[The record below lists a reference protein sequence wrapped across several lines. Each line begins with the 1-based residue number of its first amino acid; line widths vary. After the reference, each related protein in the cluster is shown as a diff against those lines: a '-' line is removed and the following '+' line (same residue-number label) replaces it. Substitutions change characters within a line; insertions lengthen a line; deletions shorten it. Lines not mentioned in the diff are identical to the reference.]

1 MLDQIRPCLLPSAE
15 IRRRSDGTEG
25 IYDAASGH
33 SFETV
38 PEQANL
44 VQLFDGKRSLLEI
57 SAEYMN
63 RYGFVPFAA
72 IDDLMWGLADA
83 NLLVDPPESLERL
96 GMLDRSSWVELITPT
111 PRARWKAYWPTVLR
125 ALELLFWPALAI
137 FVVMT
142 VPAKALGPLDVAL
155 FYPGLVLAL
164 VLRDRFKAAVC
175 ALSGFPPRKSQLI
188 SVVGLLF
195 YLAPDD
201 EVVVLMDRRARVM
214 AHLAALLGATT
225 ALAIASPWPGVWA
238 GAAIVLV
245 LDLCPLFHSSASAI
259 LCTLTRQTNLRVHLR
274 LYVGIPLIKD
284 LFTFNLPKSER
295 ALFVSG
301 LYASAWMGLL
311 FFLILGLGLSTGVR
325 LIELGGR
332 ESGAMQVLT
341 GIGAMAL
348 FAICPVPI
356 LLGVTQLIESAFT
369 ALWPRETGGRH
380 ASGAAELS
388 AFRSIPLFSKLADAD
403 LAAIAAQSREVTYGA
418 GEMIVEEGAPGD
430 TFYSIRSG
438 SVLVARGSS
447 SDRARVVARLG
458 AGDCFGETA
467 MLKDG
472 VRTATVR
479 AATRT
484 VVIELASQA
493 FEKMVATVGGVDF
506 AAVLRAASAIGK
518 SKLFK
523 ELPAERLSSLASRFV
538 PRSVP
543 AGVDVVKFGDPG
555 HEFFLIAKGEVEV
568 LSGEGKLLV
577 KLRDGDHFGEIALLR
592 SVPRTATVRT
602 TSDTLMLVLARDT
615 FLQALHADL
624 SLSARVEQIAASR
637 ATNENPALVPAEKS
651 AG

>member
-1 MLDQIRPCLLPSAE
+1 MLDQIRPCLRPTAE

-25 IYDAASGH
+25 IYDPQSGH
-33 SFETV
+33 SFETA
-38 PEQANL
+38 PEQSNL

-83 NLLVDPPESLERL
+83 NLLIDPPESLERL

-111 PRARWKAYWPTVLR
+111 PRARWKALWPTAFRV
-125 ALELLFWPALAI
+125 LELLIWPAVAI
-137 FVVMT
+137 WT
-142 VPAKALGPLDVAL
+142 VLNVPPTELGPIDVAL
-155 FYPGLVLAL
+155 FYPGLVLGL

-175 ALSGFPPRKSQLI
+175 ALSGFAPRKSQLT
-188 SVVGLLF
+188 SVMGLLL
-195 YLAPDD
+195 YVAPDCD
-201 EVVVLMDRRARVM
+201 VVVLMDKRSRVL
-214 AHLAALLGATT
+214 AHLGALAGSVT
-225 ALAIASPWPGVWA
+225 ALAIGWPWPGVWA

-245 LDLCPLFHSSASAI
+245 LDLCPLVSSSAGLI
-259 LCTLTRQTNLRVHLR
+259 CTALARQANLRDHLR
-274 LYVGIPLIKD
+274 LYVGIPLLRD
-284 LFTFNLPKSER
+284 LFMFKVPKSDR
-295 ALFVSG
+295 ALFVAG

-311 FFLILGLGLSTGVR
+311 FFVILGLGLSTGVR
-325 LIELGGR
+325 LIELGGK
-332 ESGAMQVLT
+332 ESGPMQVLT
-341 GIGAMAL
+341 GIGAMGL
-348 FAICPVPI
+348 FAICPLPI
-356 LLGVTQLIESAFT
+356 LLGVTQFIESAF
-369 ALWPRETGGRH
+369 AVLWPRQTGGKS

-388 AFRSIPLFSKLADAD
+388 SFRAIPLFSKLADAD
-403 LAAIAAQSREVTYGA
+403 LQAIAVQSREVTYGA
-418 GEMIVEEGAPGD
+418 GELIVEEGAPGD

-438 SVLVARGSS
+438 SVVVARGSS
-447 SDRARVVARLG
+447 SDRARIVARLG

-484 VVIELASQA
+484 VVIELASEA

-538 PRSVP
+538 PRVVT
-543 AGVDVVKFGDPG
+543 AGTDVVKFGEEG
-555 HEFFLIAKGEVEV
+555 HEFFLIAKGQVEV
-568 LSGEGKLLV
+568 LSGEGKLLT
-577 KLRDGDHFGEIALLR
+577 KLGDGDHFGEIALLK

-602 TSDTLMLVLARDT
+602 TADSLVLVLGREV

-624 SLSARVEQIAASR
+624 LLSARVEQIAASR
-637 ATNENPALVPAEKS
+637 APSEVPAFAPASK
-651 AG
+651 